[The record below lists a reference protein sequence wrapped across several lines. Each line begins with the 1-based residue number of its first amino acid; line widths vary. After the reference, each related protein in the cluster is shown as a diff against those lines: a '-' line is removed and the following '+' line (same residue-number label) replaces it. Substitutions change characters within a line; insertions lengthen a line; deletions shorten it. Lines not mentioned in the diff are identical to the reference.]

1 MGGSGGRTVAI
12 SLCPFTY
19 SSVPSFSRTDIAM
32 MPETLSAVSSCKSTR
47 QAILDAAG
55 ELFARKGLGGTG
67 IREIVKEA
75 GTSLSSV
82 NYHFTNK
89 EGLYRA
95 CIRHITEEKLDLPG
109 LFGILDTGAYTTP
122 QQVSDVMAYMMHR
135 CLLALLG
142 PGVPAWY
149 GTLMVRSRMELH
161 AGSPR
166 ALMRQEAPQ
175 KLRTFVLD
183 HVPGVSEAIVRYW
196 YINVMAQLQYYI
208 LEREA
213 VLIAFGMA
221 RYDEAFLTDTACY
234 MAESMTQILG
244 LPVPDHTAVARR
256 R

>member
-1 MGGSGGRTVAI
+1 
-12 SLCPFTY
+12 
-19 SSVPSFSRTDIAM
+19 
-32 MPETLSAVSSCKSTR
+32 MPEKSSEMAFCKSTR

-89 EGLYRA
+89 EGLYLA
-95 CIRHITEEKLDLPG
+95 CIRHILEEKLDLPG
-109 LFGILDTGAYTTP
+109 LFSILDRGPYTTP
-122 QQVSDVMAYMMHR
+122 QQVSDVLGYMMHR
-135 CLLALLG
+135 SLFALLG
-142 PGVPAWY
+142 PGVPEWY

-161 AGSPR
+161 PKSSR
-166 ALMRQEAPQ
+166 ALMRLEEPQ
-175 KLRTFVLD
+175 KVRMFVLE
-183 HVPGVSEAIVRYW
+183 HVPGLSETFVQHW
-196 YINVMAQLQYYI
+196 YVNVMAQLQYYI

-213 VLIAFGMA
+213 VLIAFDISM
-221 RYDEAFLTDTACY
+221 YDVAFLNATACY

-244 LPVPDHTAVARR
+244 LPAPDHGEMARR

>member
-1 MGGSGGRTVAI
+1 
-12 SLCPFTY
+12 
-19 SSVPSFSRTDIAM
+19 
-32 MPETLSAVSSCKSTR
+32 MPETLSDRSSCKSTR

-89 EGLYRA
+89 EGLYLA
-95 CIRHITEEKLDLPG
+95 CLRHIMDEKLDLPG
-109 LFGILDTGAYTTP
+109 LFGILDSGTYSTL
-122 QQVSDVMAYMMHR
+122 QQVSDAMGYMMHR
-135 CLLALLG
+135 CLRALLG
-142 PGVPAWY
+142 PGVPGWY

-161 AGSPR
+161 PKSSR
-166 ALMRQEAPQ
+166 ALMRLEEPQ
-175 KLRTFVLD
+175 KLRHFVRD
-183 HVPGVSEAIVRYW
+183 HVPGLSEAFVQYW

-213 VLIAFGMA
+213 VLIAFDLTQ
-221 RYDEAFLTDTACY
+221 YDEAFLNGTACY

-244 LPVPDHTAVARR
+244 LPVPDHRAVARR
-256 R
+256 L